1 MHEGI
6 EQPEGLAG
14 AERLHVQA
22 WRDVVVEALGHD
34 PRSRYAHQYWLP
46 IVGPSALVAAH
57 ALVAGLE
64 ASPDGF
70 EIDVWAFGRS
80 LGLPG
85 RTGSNARITRTLDRL
100 TKFGLAAYHPLRPPL
115 YRVRLVWPPLTRRQI
130 ERLPDFLA
138 ALHPA
143 A

>member
-6 EQPEGLAG
+6 ERVEGLPG
-14 AERLHVQA
+14 AERLWIQP
-22 WRDVVVEALGHD
+22 WRDDLVEALGHD

-70 EIDVWAFGRS
+70 EIDVLAFGRS

-85 RTGSNARITRTLDRL
+85 RAGPNARITRTLDRL
-100 TKFGLAAYHPLRPPL
+100 TQFSLAAYHPLRPPL
-115 YRVRLVWPPLTRRQI
+115 YRVRLKWPPLTRRQV
-130 ERLPDFLA
+130 ERLPEFLA
-138 ALHPA
+138 AVHPA